1 MKKDKQLQ
9 KVSLQTKY
17 LLKTMSLFI
26 DQILKWQWKHYIM
39 FEKNKKIYLTIYKK
53 GKRSK
58 KKNVK

>member
-39 FEKNKKIYLTIYKK
+39 FEKNKNIYLTIYKK
-53 GKRSK
+53 VKNSK
-58 KKNVK
+58 NKNVR